1 MNKCM
6 SAQKLENFK
15 LSVEDFS
22 SNYNILLPVLNKFNF
37 DIEEYCLDGK
47 YMVIDARAMKNL
59 CHHCSVT

>member
-37 DIEEYCLDGK
+37 DTEE
-47 YMVIDARAMKNL
+47 
-59 CHHCSVT
+59 